1 MLGFIDVNQNL
12 SFILFER
19 VLLLLMVR
27 LDLDTFVHVEQAL
40 LFNHLILWFAYLA
53 HFCGLF

>member
-40 LFNHLILWFAYLA
+40 LFNH
-53 HFCGLF
+53 